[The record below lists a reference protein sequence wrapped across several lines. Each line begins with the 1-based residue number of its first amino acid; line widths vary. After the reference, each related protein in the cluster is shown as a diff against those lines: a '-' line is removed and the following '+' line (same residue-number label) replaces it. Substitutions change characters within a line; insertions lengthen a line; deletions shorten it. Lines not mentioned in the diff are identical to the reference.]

1 MKLRRYSYVGPDEL
15 KRRLKRESH
24 CIHVTNAADL
34 APWMAAFSSPGR
46 ESHIPA
52 TFIISTDEQLWIA
65 DRRSEHVACAA
76 GEDVWPQAR

>member
-1 MKLRRYSYVGPDEL
+1 
-15 KRRLKRESH
+15 
-24 CIHVTNAADL
+24 
-34 APWMAAFSSPGR
+34 MAAFSSPGR